1 MKKFFDQSWFYKIIA
16 LLLAILFALY
26 INSNQQG
33 YVSQSKQNVTSLT
46 ATRKQTISVPLQVSV
61 DTDKYY
67 VTGYPEKVNLTLQG
81 NNALVTSTINTQN
94 FRVFIDLNKL
104 KPGHHTVK
112 VKVNGLSNQLAASI
126 APNTISVNIQKRKSR
141 TLPVQIEYNKDAV
154 PTDYKIGTP
163 TSDPSVVRVTGAQ
176 SEVNQID
183 HIVAKVTLPKG
194 QSMSYTREV
203 ILVAEDSKGRQLNVV
218 INPVTT
224 SVHIPISLPH
234 KKVKVKVTPHN
245 ESEKKVYSLTAD
257 KNEVVVYGKEKYL
270 KKLKSIPLDVDLSD
284 VETDTVRSIS
294 LKKPTGVVR
303 IDPEEIAVKI
313 KVSDGSSKKE

>member
-1 MKKFFDQSWFYKIIA
+1 MKKFFDHPWFYKVIA
-16 LLLAILFALY
+16 LLLAILFAIY

-33 YVSQSKQNVTSLT
+33 YVSQSKHNETSMT
-46 ATRKQTISVPLQVSV
+46 ATRKQTVKVPLQVSV

-67 VTGYPEKVNLTLQG
+67 VTGYPEKVSLTLQG

-94 FRVFIDLNKL
+94 FRVFIDLNNL

-112 VKVNGLSNQLAASI
+112 VKVNGLSNQISASI
-126 APNTISVNIQKRKSR
+126 APKTISVNIQKRKSR
-141 TLPVQIEYNKDAV
+141 SLPVQIEYNKDAV

-163 TSDPSVVRVTGAQ
+163 HSDPSVVRVTGAQ
-176 SEVNQID
+176 GEVNQID

-203 ILVAEDSKGRQLNVV
+203 ILAAVDSKGRPLNVV
-218 INPVTT
+218 INPVTANI
-224 SVHIPISLPH
+224 HIPIYLPH

-245 ESEKKVYSLTAD
+245 ESEKKVYSITAE

-270 KKLKSIPLDVDLSD
+270 KKLKSIPLDVDLSGIS
-284 VETDTVRSIS
+284 TDAVKNIS
-294 LKKPTGVVR
+294 VKKPTGIAQ
-303 IDPEEIAVKI
+303 IDPAEISVKI
-313 KVSDGSSKKE
+313 KVSNGSAEKE